1 MGRDRTQRLARLLTL
16 QQRLKALHEA
26 RQAMH
31 LSQAAEASREAAEL
45 AREFDLEDSLSALF
59 PELYHA
65 RIKGALTRQEE
76 CMERALQ
83 EAAETKKSDA
93 RAGAVER
100 AYREAMQLQER
111 DTEEATVLEML
122 QQRLKPGEC

>member
-45 AREFDLEDSLSALF
+45 AREFDLEDSLFAVPA
-59 PELYHA
+59 PEVEVVSTVGAGDTFCGYFASGLDLGLSIKDAVVRAVRAASKSCLLMDAQPSIPWA
-65 RIKGALTRQEE
+65 RDL
-76 CMERALQ
+76 
-83 EAAETKKSDA
+83 
-93 RAGAVER
+93 
-100 AYREAMQLQER
+100 
-111 DTEEATVLEML
+111 
-122 QQRLKPGEC
+122 